1 MGLGLGHETDKD
13 QGAACTWVSHP
24 LSSMW
29 VSLCSFWIP
38 LCASPGLR
46 GTHMENVYDF
56 YKPDVTSEYPLV
68 DGKLSIQCYLRA
80 LDKCY
85 AFYRQKIE
93 KQWKQG
99 MGLRGLKSR
108 TLLTMRLRV
117 CPKLLRQG
125 LISPLQMISREL
137 FHIFFLHAALGLG

>member
-1 MGLGLGHETDKD
+1 
-13 QGAACTWVSHP
+13 
-24 LSSMW
+24 
-29 VSLCSFWIP
+29 
-38 LCASPGLR
+38 
-46 GTHMENVYDF
+46 MENVYDF

-99 MGLRGLKSR
+99 MGLRGPKSQ
-108 TLLTMRLRV
+108 TTYMRLSV
-117 CPKLLRQG
+117 CPKLLTQG
-125 LISPLQMISREL
+125 LFSPLQMISREL
-137 FHIFFLHAALGLG
+137 FHIFFLHAFPSLG